1 MRTALLL
8 PGQGSQEV
16 GMGRDLAER
25 WPEAREL
32 FELADEILGHD
43 LSRLCWE
50 GPEGELTRT
59 ENAQPA
65 ILLHSFAAWR
75 LLPDALRDSV
85 VVAAGHSLGEFTA
98 YLCAGSL
105 SFEDAL
111 RLVRRRGELMARS
124 DEGTMAAV
132 LGLDDDRVEEL
143 CRRNGGTVV
152 AANYNA
158 PGQVVVSGEEEAVR
172 RVGRRAEEEGAR
184 RVIPLQVSG
193 AFHSPL
199 MEVAREGLA
208 EALEATE
215 FGDPEFPVVANV
227 SAEPVTSGAEARRLL
242 VEQLT
247 SPVRWTEGVRAMGR
261 REPEQWLEVGPG
273 RVLTGL
279 LRRIDRS
286 RDGRSAGDAETL
298 AELRSGGRG
307 PGSARAGGDE
317 DGAGA

>member
-16 GMGRDLAER
+16 GMGRDLADR
-25 WPEAREL
+25 WPEAADL
-32 FELADEILGHD
+32 FERADHVLGHD

-50 GPEGELTRT
+50 GPEEELTRT

-65 ILLHSFAAWR
+65 ILLHSYAAWR
-75 LLPDALRDSV
+75 LLPDAVRDSV
-85 VVAAGHSLGEFTA
+85 VVGAGHSLGEFTA
-98 YLCAGSL
+98 YLCAGAL

-124 DEGTMAAV
+124 EEGTMAAV
-132 LGLDDDRVEEL
+132 LGLDDDRIEEL
-143 CRRNGGTVV
+143 CRSDGGTVV

-172 RVGRRAEEEGAR
+172 RVARRAEEEGAR

-199 MEVAREGLA
+199 MGVAREGLE

-215 FGDPEFPVVANV
+215 FSDPTFPVVANA
-227 SAEPVTSGAEARRLL
+227 SAEPVTSGGEARRLL

-247 SPVRWTEGVRAMGR
+247 SPVRWTESVGAMRR
-261 REPEQWLEVGPG
+261 REPGRWLEVGPG

-286 RDGRSAGDAETL
+286 QDGRPAGDAEAL
-298 AELRSGGRG
+298 AELRAEGDAPAGTR
-307 PGSARAGGDE
+307 AAGGGGG
-317 DGAGA
+317 DGS